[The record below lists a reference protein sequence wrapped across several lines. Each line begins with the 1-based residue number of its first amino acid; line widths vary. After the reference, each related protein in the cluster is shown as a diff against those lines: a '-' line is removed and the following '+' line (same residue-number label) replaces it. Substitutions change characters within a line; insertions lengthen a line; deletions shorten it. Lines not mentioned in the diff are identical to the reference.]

1 MELDLTTNKPTQ
13 WCSDVCIENETVKTK
28 SSSASERRGRCW
40 TVSDYNIPSAVL
52 DRLRLQNTLFKI
64 QKVMTGNV
72 T

>member
-1 MELDLTTNKPTQ
+1 MELDLTTNSQ
-13 WCSDVCIENETVKTK
+13 WCSDVCVENETVEKTK
-28 SSSASERRGRCW
+28 SSSASERVRCW

-64 QKVMTGNV
+64 QKVMNAEV